1 MIFLDEFR
9 TKIIHYL
16 SVSFFAGGI
25 LHICAQ
31 YVQNQNPNVGRMLS
45 FATILICF
53 GIAVYLVQKFVL
65 KKELAIIAYG
75 SLLSVSI
82 PIIMLHYTDSAAV
95 TVWAFPF
102 VIAIATLLFNNATVL
117 TMTSA
122 SAITV
127 ELYLW
132 IKTPMVTVTMDK
144 SDYFARI
151 GLLGMAIC
159 LVFYINRIYIL
170 RLNQLSVKISTQDFL
185 SRVSSSIINTNYNNL
200 NDKMDEILQMLCE
213 YLGADRVHIY
223 YQTSQEKPK
232 NADYFCWYNEV
243 GSMADCVLQDTSITA
258 YPWWRQ
264 QIKKVGMIRIPKV
277 AQLPAEA
284 AREKEFL
291 LNQNIQSVVA
301 VPLIS
306 NEKK

>member
-1 MIFLDEFR
+1 
-9 TKIIHYL
+9 
-16 SVSFFAGGI
+16 
-25 LHICAQ
+25 
-31 YVQNQNPNVGRMLS
+31 
-45 FATILICF
+45 
-53 GIAVYLVQKFVL
+53 
-65 KKELAIIAYG
+65 
-75 SLLSVSI
+75 
-82 PIIMLHYTDSAAV
+82 
-95 TVWAFPF
+95 
-102 VIAIATLLFNNATVL
+102 
-117 TMTSA
+117 
-122 SAITV
+122 
-127 ELYLW
+127 
-132 IKTPMVTVTMDK
+132 
-144 SDYFARI
+144 
-151 GLLGMAIC
+151 
-159 LVFYINRIYIL
+159 
-170 RLNQLSVKISTQDFL
+170 
-185 SRVSSSIINTNYNNL
+185 
-200 NDKMDEILQMLCE
+200 MDEILKMLCE

-306 NEKK
+306 NEKKVGFLRVDFVAAPKAWDEEFTEMLKIFGNMLGETNARVNSQEQMFQMAYYDQLTNMPNRQLFGEHMSRAIADANQNGSMIGVVFLDLDGFKILMTRWDITMGIKFWC